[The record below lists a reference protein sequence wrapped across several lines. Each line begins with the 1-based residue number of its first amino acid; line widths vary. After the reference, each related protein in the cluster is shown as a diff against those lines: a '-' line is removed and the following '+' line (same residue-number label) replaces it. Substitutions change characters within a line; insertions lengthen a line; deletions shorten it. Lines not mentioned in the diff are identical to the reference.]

1 MPPSSFSPIYIL
13 FSAASLGVLVVIF
26 VDGGINMPLVGQVVY
41 RVFDIRGGMPPLRRH
56 LRHDVVHVDAGTGIR
71 YVGGVS
77 GWDGK
82 ANVRSRERERER
94 GMAWR
99 ERSEHKRE
107 SGGGGGRIKG
117 VRKPIGSGKSDA
129 DERGRKQG
137 ARWGVGK

>member
-94 GMAWR
+94 
-99 ERSEHKRE
+99 ERD
-107 SGGGGGRIKG
+107 G
-117 VRKPIGSGKSDA
+117 V
-129 DERGRKQG
+129 ER
-137 ARWGVGK
+137 AE